1 MALASSEQHCGV
13 VPRTALR
20 TGSLCTA
27 RLLAAGLQAALWPF
41 FGHLSL
47 EKRFVSS
54 SVLGPTDSFAP
65 VKCRQW
71 RMLPCVCM

>member
-41 FGHLSL
+41 FW
-47 EKRFVSS
+47 
-54 SVLGPTDSFAP
+54 AP
-65 VKCRQW
+65 ESGEEIRQLKCAGTH
-71 RMLPCVCM
+71 